1 MKMQRKTNPL
11 TNEQFQIV
19 NQKVESIYTLIV
31 SNAIDLL
38 KDLKSFELRTYCE
51 MEHTKNE
58 LNANLIREFLCQ
70 YWNITLTNSPKDH
83 RHYIVI
89 DFGKETLKKY
99 GSELINKLIQKV
111 YSVIYSN
118 EEATDTEYSIK
129 VNFIP
134 LELLNYFNSTIAQGE
149 TDYVS
154 IITIDTSSALKQAN
168 KSHYLY

>member
-1 MKMQRKTNPL
+1 MKTQRKTKL
-11 TNEQFQIV
+11 TNEQFQII

-51 MEHTKNE
+51 MEHTRNE
-58 LNANLIREFLCQ
+58 LNANLIRELLCQ
-70 YWNITLTNSPKDH
+70 FWNITLTNSPKDR

-89 DFGKETLKKY
+89 DFSKETLKKY
-99 GSELINKLIQKV
+99 GSDLTNKLIQKI

-118 EEATDTEYSIK
+118 KEATDTQYSIK
-129 VNFIP
+129 INFIP
-134 LELLNYFNSTIAQGE
+134 LELLNYYNSTIAQGE
-149 TDYVS
+149 TDYIS
-154 IITIDTSSALKQAN
+154 ITTIDTSSALKQVN